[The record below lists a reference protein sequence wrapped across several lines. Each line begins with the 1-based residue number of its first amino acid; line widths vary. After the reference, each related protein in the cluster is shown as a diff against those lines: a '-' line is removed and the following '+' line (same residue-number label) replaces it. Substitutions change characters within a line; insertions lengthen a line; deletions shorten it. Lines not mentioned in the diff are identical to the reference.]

1 MGLHTMNSEE
11 ENNFDKVYERR
22 WIILAV
28 MSLSLIIVILNNVTL
43 NVALPELSKDLKA
56 DNTDLQWMVDAYAL
70 VFGATLLVMGAL
82 GDRFGRKPALQLGL
96 TIVAIVSGSTA
107 MYATTSEHVI
117 MARALMGLGA
127 ALVMPATL
135 SVVVVV
141 FPVEERGK
149 AVGIWAAM
157 AGAGAPIG
165 LLVGGWSVENYGWE
179 MVFWL
184 NVPVIIVTLIL
195 GLFLVPNSK
204 DEQQRPIDLV
214 GSLLS
219 MAALISILYAIIEA
233 PNVGW
238 TSLETLGIGA
248 LGLLFVFVFIQWERK
263 TEYPML
269 PMNLFSKMG
278 FTMGLI
284 AISLAFFVMF
294 SFMFTQMLHFQLVR
308 GHTALEA
315 AIRFIPLP
323 LGLMPAAANSDKLV
337 AKFGNNNV
345 VATGLTLV
353 CAGMLLFTTVE
364 VNTEYWRI
372 AITFF
377 LLGVGMGLTM
387 APSTTLIMESI
398 PENKAG
404 VGSATNDASR
414 EIGGALGIAI
424 GGSVLNEVYQ
434 NNLVIPE
441 GLEDYSEVATQS
453 FPAAMRIGGDLLS
466 EGNLIGAELIESARL
481 AFMEGMVASA
491 MVSAVVALF
500 NAIIIKKYMPG
511 KKI

>member
-1 MGLHTMNSEE
+1 
-11 ENNFDKVYERR
+11 
-22 WIILAV
+22 
-28 MSLSLIIVILNNVTL
+28 
-43 NVALPELSKDLKA
+43 
-56 DNTDLQWMVDAYAL
+56 
-70 VFGATLLVMGAL
+70 
-82 GDRFGRKPALQLGL
+82 
-96 TIVAIVSGSTA
+96 
-107 MYATTSEHVI
+107 
-117 MARALMGLGA
+117 
-127 ALVMPATL
+127 
-135 SVVVVV
+135 
-141 FPVEERGK
+141 
-149 AVGIWAAM
+149 
-157 AGAGAPIG
+157 
-165 LLVGGWSVENYGWE
+165 
-179 MVFWL
+179 
-184 NVPVIIVTLIL
+184 
-195 GLFLVPNSK
+195 
-204 DEQQRPIDLV
+204 
-214 GSLLS
+214 
-219 MAALISILYAIIEA
+219 
-233 PNVGW
+233 
-238 TSLETLGIGA
+238 
-248 LGLLFVFVFIQWERK
+248 
-263 TEYPML
+263 
-269 PMNLFSKMG
+269 
-278 FTMGLI
+278 
-284 AISLAFFVMF
+284 MF

-441 GLEDYSEVATQS
+441 GLEAYSEVATQS

-466 EGNLIGAELIESARL
+466 QGNMVGAELIESARL

-491 MVSAVVALF
+491 MVSALIAII
-500 NAIIIKKYMPG
+500 NAILVKIYMPG